1 MVNNLISFL
10 HRYED
15 FVVNGENFLSS
26 DEVRGYLKDMK
37 DYIDTE
43 NGYKIYLNNG
53 QVLEIEPI

>member
-43 NGYKIYLNNG
+43 NGYKIYLNDG